1 MEVRVYDSQGP
12 LLDSFKLVNEE
23 ARKASSPDNRSTLES
38 TGVRAIGLRSPS
50 PVTGLTFGTGV
61 RWESFHRPGNTPDDT
76 EQLKI
81 AVTGSASLGANSL
94 RRRAGIPSGP
104 EAL

>member
-1 MEVRVYDSQGP
+1 MEVRLYDSQGP

-23 ARKASSPDNRSTLES
+23 ARKASSPDNRSTLDS
-38 TGVRAIGLRSPS
+38 PGVRAIGLRSPS

-61 RWESFHRPGNTPDDT
+61 RWESFQ
-76 EQLKI
+76 QLKI
-81 AVTGSASLGANSL
+81 AVTGSTSSGANSL